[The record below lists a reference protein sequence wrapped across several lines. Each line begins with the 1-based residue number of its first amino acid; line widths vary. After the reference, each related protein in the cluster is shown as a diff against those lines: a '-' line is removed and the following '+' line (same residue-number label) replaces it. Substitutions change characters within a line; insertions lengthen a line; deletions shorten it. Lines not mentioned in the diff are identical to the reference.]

1 MRVFFLSEIPC
12 ALSIGGAHLGLVDG
26 FERSVEVDPASAL
39 FCELIPGGDF
49 LPIRFVLNEK
59 FLINPPPQIRLYYTE
74 NAVAV
79 YACGFLRA
87 DQSLRVI
94 WQKRFGSALLT
105 LAVQGKLQLFF
116 DLGGAKIIDL
126 PESLSDCD
134 VQQLPDGFLLRGK
147 VAFALVSLDG
157 ELLLCH
163 EGTVISTDGDLRA
176 EIPFHDCM
184 GHTALCEWTQ
194 GKLSS
199 CSIRTA
205 FEPTEATFALALFE
219 SALIGADPTPF
230 LADNLLEKA
239 GSLREY
245 LGTFISVVLTDRRDK
260 VGLVYE
266 REERVYDVRY
276 FKVDLCEGK
285 ISNIVPL

>member
-12 ALSIGGAHLGLVDG
+12 ALSIVGAHLGLVDG
-26 FERSVEVDPASAL
+26 FERSVELDPASAL
-39 FCELIPGGDF
+39 FCELIPSGEF
-49 LPIRFVLNEK
+49 LPVRFVFSEK
-59 FLINPPPQIRLYYTE
+59 FLMNPPPQIRLYYTE

-87 DQSLRVI
+87 DQSLHI
-94 WQKRFGSALLT
+94 LWQKRFGSALLT

-116 DLGGAKIIDL
+116 DFGGAKIIDL
-126 PESLSDCD
+126 PENLADCD
-134 VQQLPDGFLLRGK
+134 VEQLPDGFLLRGK
-147 VAFALVSLDG
+147 TAFALLSLSG

-163 EGTVISTDGDLRA
+163 EGTVISADGALKA

-184 GHTALCEWTQ
+184 GHTALCEWTG
-194 GKLSS
+194 GKLTS

-219 SALIGADPTPF
+219 STLIGANPTPF

-239 GSLREY
+239 SSLRDY
-245 LGTFISVVLTDRRDK
+245 LGEFVSVVLTDKRDK

-266 REERVYDVRY
+266 RGERVFDVRY
-276 FKVDLCEGK
+276 FKVELCEGK
-285 ISNIVPL
+285 ISNILPL